1 VEDEFAAALRNDL
14 KEKGELTGRLRFQ
27 LVGGIPWVVTTYKNP
42 AGRADTHTRL
52 TVQDIDAF
60 YKDFRA
66 ARTYPAF
73 NLPSGIKQDLA
84 NKLAGD
90 NKIMRKKIEEEYVIA
105 GTEMLRVL
113 SEELRFNDP
122 GREVYFNNYGQE
134 ALVLGL
140 MQKLWEKSAKK

>member
-1 VEDEFAAALRNDL
+1 
-14 KEKGELTGRLRFQ
+14 
-27 LVGGIPWVVTTYKNP
+27 
-42 AGRADTHTRL
+42 
-52 TVQDIDAF
+52 
-60 YKDFRA
+60 
-66 ARTYPAF
+66 
-73 NLPSGIKQDLA
+73 
-84 NKLAGD
+84 
-90 NKIMRKKIEEEYVIA
+90 VIA